1 MGMAHKG
8 VRYMGSA
15 LSLLLGAGAAL
26 SGSYLVSRIREKQEF
41 ESRLDRLEQ
50 MIAELGET
58 QQAPKT
64 AAKKKAPA
72 KKSPAKKTQ
81 K

>member
-26 SGSYLVSRIREKQEF
+26 SSSYLASRIKEKQDV

-50 MIAELGET
+50 MLAELEAAQKT
-58 QQAPKT
+58 PKAPARKT
-64 AAKKKAPA
+64 AAKKAPA
-72 KKSPAKKTQ
+72 KKANK
-81 K
+81 